1 MLSHQAFCPAC
12 CASRGKIQVLKARE
26 ALDVVGR
33 ALKANTPAEHLTI
46 GTKQVRQG
54 VASMFLIA
62 DEGENGGASWWCVY
76 MCGLKVFGSPDEDA
90 ADAFRHKLH
99 AYTLRSLGLT
109 P

>member
-1 MLSHQAFCPAC
+1 M
-12 CASRGKIQVLKARE
+12 
-26 ALDVVGR
+26 VGR